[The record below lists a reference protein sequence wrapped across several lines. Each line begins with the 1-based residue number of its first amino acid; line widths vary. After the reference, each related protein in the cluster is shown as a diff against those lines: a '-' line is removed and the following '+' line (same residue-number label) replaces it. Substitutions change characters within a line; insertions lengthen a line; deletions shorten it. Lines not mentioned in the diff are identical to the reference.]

1 MAWSQLS
8 DGAEVMSAWGALGG
22 DFRFFQSLALRALEL
37 ARQLPELRFDG
48 AGLKLLGVIF
58 FLRLAGALEMLGAM
72 LSEARPEALPC
83 VPRTKFFDES
93 RRLLVASA
101 ASLDEPLPR
110 ASGSPLVLDWADRV
124 GSRGSHGDAVLRWW
138 SES

>member
-1 MAWSQLS
+1 M
-8 DGAEVMSAWGALGG
+8 
-22 DFRFFQSLALRALEL
+22 
-37 ARQLPELRFDG
+37 
-48 AGLKLLGVIF
+48 
-58 FLRLAGALEMLGAM
+58 
-72 LSEARPEALPC
+72 
-83 VPRTKFFDES
+83 KFFDES

-101 ASLDEPLPR
+101 ASLDEPLLPR